1 MDFNNFCKSLL
12 CKVQLYLGSEY
23 ETQVKEVTKNNGV
36 ILTGIMAKKE
46 NSNIYPTVYINEYYK
61 EDLLT
66 EDIEYIAMKVSNT
79 LKNARME
86 NADIVDEFIDYE
98 LAKSNIC
105 LKLINAEENKEI
117 LFDVPHRR
125 FHNLAICYI
134 YIVNNI
140 DGIASVLIKNE
151 HLKRWD
157 VKEKDIYDQAY
168 INTKNKLPF
177 KIWNLADIV
186 NTCYNLELNN
196 IDIPMKVVSNEY
208 KIFGANTMLYTDLMK
223 EIGKELDS
231 DFYIIPS
238 SIHEI
243 IVLSN
248 DLTRTN
254 KEILEMVTEVN
265 KTVVSKEEKL
275 ADSVYFYDR
284 ALEEVIWIC

>member
-1 MDFNNFCKSLL
+1 MLKEEIEVLTKLDVEYFVSSHSMEKPVSKNKIIEHLNNI
-12 CKVQLYLGSEY
+12 Y
-23 ETQVKEVTKNNGV
+23 
-36 ILTGIMAKKE
+36 AKKE
-46 NSNIYPTVYINEYYK
+46 KSNIYPTVYINEYYK

-105 LKLINAEENKEI
+105 LKLINAEENKEM

-168 INTKNKLPF
+168 INTMNKLPF

-254 KEILEMVTEVN
+254 KEILEMVIEVN